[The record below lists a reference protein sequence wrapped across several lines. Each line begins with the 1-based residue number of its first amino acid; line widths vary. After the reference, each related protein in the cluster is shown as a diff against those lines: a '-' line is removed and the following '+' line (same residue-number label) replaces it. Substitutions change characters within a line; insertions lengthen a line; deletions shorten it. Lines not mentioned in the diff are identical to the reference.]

1 MCFKGLSFPTPRSPP
16 CLAARMSRAHTLG
29 PTAWQRLLLP
39 QAAAVMLKPQ
49 NHKRKSKN
57 QQCIPQE
64 MDRAALNKKPLRSR
78 NAVHRQARN

>member
-1 MCFKGLSFPTPRSPP
+1 
-16 CLAARMSRAHTLG
+16 MSKAHALG

-39 QAAAVMLKPQ
+39 QAATVMLKPQ

-64 MDRAALNKKPLRSR
+64 RDRAALNRKPLRSKER
-78 NAVHRQARN
+78 CPQACQEVNNLRFDQAGHIGS